1 MRIESGEAQIEVHL
15 LDFLQFQRERSLV
28 PRGTFHGAVLQCR
41 ERPQAAYHERDGEAV
56 GVNASIPILFSA
68 SEKRPTNERSN
79 LIKKLRDEQERIARD
94 VRVAWASAMDA
105 YQRIDLTAQFLRSAT
120 LGLQLAQGRYDLGL
134 ASIVELTRSQLNVTN
149 AEIENLDAKYD
160 HQIQYAALQF
170 TLGLLR

>member
-1 MRIESGEAQIEVHL
+1 
-15 LDFLQFQRERSLV
+15 
-28 PRGTFHGAVLQCR
+28 
-41 ERPQAAYHERDGEAV
+41 
-56 GVNASIPILFSA
+56 LFSA

-170 TLGLLR
+170 TIGLLR